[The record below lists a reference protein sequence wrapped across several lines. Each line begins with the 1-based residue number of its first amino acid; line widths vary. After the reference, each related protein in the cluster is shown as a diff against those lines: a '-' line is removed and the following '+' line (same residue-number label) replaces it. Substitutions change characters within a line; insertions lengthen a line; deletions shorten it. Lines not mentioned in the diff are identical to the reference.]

1 MGQAISMAERQAGRR
16 RRRRNGLMGDER
28 EDVVGPGRE
37 PGDAPGH
44 DARSP
49 QEIPPEGWLAVLR
62 RVFWQAISDEIG
74 MAAAS
79 CGFYAILALFPV
91 ILVAISIYGLFND
104 QNTAARQLEALQGVL
119 PPSAFELVRDRVQDV
134 ATAGRTRLSSS
145 LAVSLAVAL
154 WSAMNGVKSIIT
166 ALNVAY
172 EEREKRSFLR
182 LNLEVLL
189 ITLCGILGLVV
200 TLTVIVAVPAALAS
214 GWLGPVPA
222 LLVRASAFVLL
233 LVFAMLALALIYRF
247 GPSRENAK
255 WRWVTPG
262 SILAAALWLLVSL
275 GFSLY
280 VARFGDYDAL
290 YGTLGGVVVAMFW
303 FWISAYALLLGAE
316 LNAELELQTRHD
328 TTTDPTAPMGRR
340 GAFVADHVVRS

>member
-1 MGQAISMAERQAGRR
+1 MGEER
-16 RRRRNGLMGDER
+16 D
-28 EDVVGPGRE
+28 DVVGPGSG
-37 PGDAPGH
+37 PDAVPGH

-49 QEIPPEGWLAVLR
+49 REIPAEGWLAVLR

-91 ILVAISIYGLFND
+91 ILVAISVYGLFND
-104 QNTAARQLEALQGVL
+104 QTTAARQLEALQGVL
-119 PPSAFELVRDRVQDV
+119 PPSTFDMVRDRVQDL

-145 LAVSLAVAL
+145 LAISLAVAL

-172 EEREKRSFLR
+172 EEKEKRSFLR
-182 LNLEVLL
+182 LNLEALL
-189 ITLCGILGLVV
+189 ITLCGIVGTVV
-200 TLTVIVAVPAALAS
+200 ALAVIVAVPAALAS

-222 LLVRASAFVLL
+222 LLVRASSFLL
-233 LVFAMLALALIYRF
+233 LLAFAMLALALIYRF
-247 GPSRENAK
+247 GPSREDAK

-262 SILAAALWLLVSL
+262 SILAAMLWLLVSL
-275 GFSLY
+275 GFSFY
-280 VARFGDYDAL
+280 VGRFGDYDAL

-316 LNAELELQTRHD
+316 LNAELELQTRRD
-328 TTTDPTAPMGRR
+328 TTIDPAAPMGRR
-340 GAFVADHVVRS
+340 GAFVADHVVRR